1 MIKVMLFVKRKAGL
15 SHEAF
20 RARYEAGHV
29 PLAIAE
35 LKHLRRYHRNYVK
48 PTPGLPEPDFDVVTE
63 FWFDDR
69 EGWKATAA
77 YALDPVTGRK
87 LAEDEAEFMD
97 RASMRF
103 VMVEEEIADVETVR
117 AGLRP

>member
-15 SHEAF
+15 TAEEF
-20 RARYEAGHV
+20 RARYESGHV

-48 PTPGLPEPDFDVVTE
+48 HTPGMPEPDFDVLTE
-63 FWFDDR
+63 FWFDDSA
-69 EGWKATAA
+69 GWKATAA

-97 RASMRF
+97 RSTMRF
-103 VMVEEEIADVETVR
+103 VMVHEEIADVDAVR
-117 AGLRP
+117 SGATA